1 MIQCNPKTYYYSPL
15 PLTFNADGG
24 ATLVMRKGEIVNNDF
39 IPIDSMMFE
48 ISPSDLSSVLDTA
61 PEAGMT
67 RRDDLVKQI
76 YQYVLATG
84 KIEGTIV

>member
-1 MIQCNPKTYYYSPL
+1 MIQCNPKTYYYAPL
-15 PLTFNADGG
+15 PLTFNADGS
-24 ATLVMRKGEIVNNDF
+24 ATLVMRKGEIVNSEF

-48 ISPSDLSSVLDTA
+48 ISSADLSGVLDTA
-61 PEAGMT
+61 PESGMT

-84 KIEGTIV
+84 KIEGTII

>member
-1 MIQCNPKTYYYSPL
+1 MIQCNPKTYYYLPL

-24 ATLVMRKGEIVNNDF
+24 ATLVMRKGEIVDNIF
-39 IPIDSMMFE
+39 TPIDSMMFE
-48 ISPSDLSSVLDTA
+48 ISPSDLSKVLDA
-61 PEAGMT
+61 QPEAGMT

-84 KIEGTIV
+84 KIEGSII